1 MQGATCRI
9 KWPESAHAV
18 YIPIN
23 DIGEGADRRP
33 FEIFVN
39 SKNMDHYA
47 WTPGLTR
54 MISAVFRRDGGWI
67 NERYVPSLLAAIG
80 GVIERHLGS
89 LGPGDGNARQP
100 TARAM
105 STTAA
110 VCPRCGAHGLSREGG

>member
-18 YIPIN
+18 YVTIN

-39 SKNMDHYA
+39 SKNIDHYA

-54 MISAVFRRDGGWI
+54 MISAVFRRDGRWI
-67 NERYVPSLLAAIG
+67 NER
-80 GVIERHLGS
+80 
-89 LGPGDGNARQP
+89 
-100 TARAM
+100 
-105 STTAA
+105 
-110 VCPRCGAHGLSREGG
+110 